1 MTLRSLTPVLGAVA
15 ALTWS
20 LVSGAA
26 PGASAEPVPNAT
38 TPGCSDVDLVFAR
51 GTGEP
56 VGLGFVGDAFAD
68 SLRDK
73 LGDKSL
79 DVYAV
84 NYPATIDFPRAV
96 DGINDAA
103 AHIQATVANCPKS
116 KIVLG
121 GFSQGAA
128 VAGFVTANVVPP
140 GAADS
145 GVTGPLPPAVA
156 DHVAAVA
163 LFGKPSPRFM
173 SFVSQPDIVIGP
185 KYAGKT
191 LDSCVPGDPICS
203 DGGDFSLHNQ
213 YVGDGRV
220 DQAADY
226 VVGKLGY
233 PVPAAPPADAPLPPA
248 PDAALP
254 PAPAPAAPA
263 PAPAAPAP
271 APAAPVPAPP
281 APAPVPVPAP
291 VAAPAPAPGAP
302 VPAPA

>member
-1 MTLRSLTPVLGAVA
+1 MTLRSLTPVLGVAA

-20 LVSGAA
+20 LVSGVA
-26 PGASAEPVPNAT
+26 PGASAEPLPNAT
-38 TPGCSDVDLVFAR
+38 APGCSDVDLVFAR

-56 VGLGFVGDAFAD
+56 VGLGYVGDAFAD
-68 SLRDK
+68 SLRNK
-73 LGDKSL
+73 LGNKSL
-79 DVYAV
+79 NVYAV
-84 NYPATIDFPRAV
+84 QYPATIDFPRAV

-103 AHIQATVANCPKS
+103 AHIQATVATCPKT

-121 GFSQGAA
+121 GYSQGAA
-128 VAGFVTANVVPP
+128 VAGFVTADVVPP

-145 GVTGPLPPAVA
+145 GVTGPLPPSVA

-173 SFVSQPDIVIGP
+173 NFVNQPDIVIGP

-233 PVPAAPPADAPLPPA
+233 PVPAAPPPPPADAPLPPPA
-248 PDAALP
+248 PDAGLP
-254 PAPAPAAPA
+254 PAPPAPVPAPA
-263 PAPAAPAP
+263 PAPAPAL
-271 APAAPVPAPP
+271 
-281 APAPVPVPAP
+281 

>member
-1 MTLRSLTPVLGAVA
+1 MTLRSLTPVLGVAA

-26 PGASAEPVPNAT
+26 PGASAEPLPSASN
-38 TPGCSDVDLVFAR
+38 PGCSDVDLVFAR

-56 VGLGFVGDAFAD
+56 AGLGFVGDAFAD
-68 SLRDK
+68 SLRNK
-73 LGDKSL
+73 LGNKSMN
-79 DVYAV
+79 VYAV
-84 NYPATIDFPRAV
+84 QYPATIDFPRAV

-103 AHIQATVANCPKS
+103 AHIQATVANCPKT

-128 VAGFVTANVVPP
+128 VAGFVTADVVPP

-145 GVTGPLPPAVA
+145 GVTGPLPPTVA

-173 SFVSQPDIVIGP
+173 SFVNQPDIVIGP

-233 PVPAAPPADAPLPPA
+233 AVATPPPPPPADAPLLPPPPPVDAPPPPA

-254 PAPAPAAPA
+254 PAPPAPA
-263 PAPAAPAP
+263 PAPAPAP
-271 APAAPVPAPP
+271 VAAPVPAP
-281 APAPVPVPAP
+281 
-291 VAAPAPAPGAP
+291 GAP
-302 VPAPA
+302 LPA

>member
-1 MTLRSLTPVLGAVA
+1 MTLRSLTPVLGVAA

-26 PGASAEPVPNAT
+26 PGASAEPLPNAT
-38 TPGCSDVDLVFAR
+38 TAGCSDVDLVFAR

-68 SLRDK
+68 SLRTK
-73 LGDKSL
+73 LGGKSL
-79 DVYAV
+79 NVYAV
-84 NYPATIDFPRAV
+84 QYPATIDFPRAV

-103 AHIQATVANCPKS
+103 AHIQATVANCPKT
-116 KIVLG
+116 KIVLS

-128 VAGFVTANVVPP
+128 VAGFVTADVVPP

-173 SFVSQPDIVIGP
+173 SFVNQPDVVIGP

-220 DQAADY
+220 DQAADF

-233 PVPAAPPADAPLPPA
+233 PVPAAPPPPPADAPPPPA
-248 PDAALP
+248 PDAGLP
-254 PAPAPAAPA
+254 PAPPA
-263 PAPAAPAP
+263 PPTPPALPAP
-271 APAAPVPAPP
+271 GAAPP
-281 APAPVPVPAP
+281 APAPVP
-291 VAAPAPAPGAP
+291 APGAP
-302 VPAPA
+302 GPVPA

>member
-1 MTLRSLTPVLGAVA
+1 MTLRFLTPVLGAAA

-26 PGASAEPVPNAT
+26 PGASAEPLPNAT
-38 TPGCSDVDLVFAR
+38 APGCSDVDLVFAR

-56 VGLGFVGDAFAD
+56 VGLGFVGDAFSN
-68 SLRDK
+68 SLRTK
-73 LGDKSL
+73 LGGKSL
-79 DVYAV
+79 NVYAV
-84 NYPATIDFPRAV
+84 QYPATIDFPRAV

-103 AHIQATVANCPKS
+103 AHIQATVANCPKT

-128 VAGFVTANVVPP
+128 VAGFVTADVVPP

-173 SFVSQPDIVIGP
+173 NFVNQPEIVIGP
-185 KYAGKT
+185 AYAGKT

-203 DGGDFSLHNQ
+203 EGGDFSLHNQ
-213 YVGDGRV
+213 YVDDGRV

-233 PVPAAPPADAPLPPA
+233 PVPAAPPPA
-248 PDAALP
+248 PDVNL
-254 PAPAPAAPA
+254 
-263 PAPAAPAP
+263 
-271 APAAPVPAPP
+271 VPAPP
-281 APAPVPVPAP
+281 APAPSP
-291 VAAPAPAPGAP
+291 VADPVPAPGAP